1 MFRSKRGHGRRQGER
16 KAMRALQLGRFA
28 SASRSCLRLLVFLIP
43 ALSFAGGADQVQ
55 VRMENVNFHVGHGV
69 ELRVLYLTG
78 RLASAT
84 PGKVPTFDDVN
95 SYVIEIDSARV
106 AMTAGSLTSLMNNVL
121 FAGSNAPIKDSRVEI
136 EGTELKQ
143 TGTLKKGVSIPF
155 TMRAS
160 VGVTSDGK
168 LRLHPTSM
176 KAAGIV
182 PKGVLDF
189 FGIHLDTLLKVKSE
203 SPMQVDGDD
212 LLLDPTRVLPPPRIR
227 GKVTKAWI
235 ADGLVFEQF
244 GAEKPSRS
252 ITPPVAS
259 RNFMYYRGGTLRFG
273 KLTMVDA
280 DLLIVDDDPKDP
292 FDFSPAEYKRQL
304 VTGYS
309 KITQDN
315 GLVTHMPDLAD
326 IAKRGATRK

>member
-1 MFRSKRGHGRRQGER
+1 MQHRTS
-16 KAMRALQLGRFA
+16 GRFA
-28 SASRSCLRLLVFLIP
+28 SASRICLRLLVVLIP
-43 ALSFAGGADQVQ
+43 AMSFAAGSDQVQ

-78 RLASAT
+78 RLASIS
-84 PGKVPTFDDVN
+84 PGKIPTFDDVN

-106 AMTAGSLTSLMNNVL
+106 SMTAASLTSLMNNVL
-121 FAGSNAPIKDSRVEI
+121 FAAPDAPIKNASVEI

-160 VGVTSDGK
+160 LGVTSDGK

-189 FGIHLDTLLKVKSE
+189 FGLHLDTLLKVKSE
-203 SPMQVDGDD
+203 SAMQVSGDD
-212 LLLDPTRVLPPPRIR
+212 LLLDPARVLPPPRIR
-227 GKVTKAWI
+227 GKLTRAWI
-235 ADGLVFEQF
+235 ADGVVFEQF
-244 GAEKPSRS
+244 GGEKPSVS
-252 ITPPVAS
+252 ITPPIAS

-273 KLTMVDA
+273 KLTMVDT
-280 DLLIVDDDPKDP
+280 DLMLVDDDPSDP
-292 FDFSPAEYKRQL
+292 FDFSPADYKAQL
-304 VTGYS
+304 VAGYS
-309 KITQDN
+309 KNTPDN
-315 GLVTHMPDLAD
+315 GLVTHMPDLSD
-326 IAKRGATRK
+326 ITKRGAPKPAASSRATK

>member
-1 MFRSKRGHGRRQGER
+1 
-16 KAMRALQLGRFA
+16 MRPYREHAGA
-28 SASRSCLRLLVFLIP
+28 ILLVLLMP
-43 ALSFAGGADQVQ
+43 AMSFAGGSDHVQ
-55 VRMENVNFHVGHGV
+55 VRMENVNLHVGHGV

-106 AMTAGSLTSLMNNVL
+106 SMSAGSLTNLMNNVL
-121 FAGSNAPIKDSRVEI
+121 FAGPDAPIKNTKVEI
-136 EGTELKQ
+136 EGAELRQ
-143 TGTLKKGVSIPF
+143 TGTLKKGVSLPF

-160 VGVTSDGK
+160 LDVTSDGK

-176 KAAGIV
+176 KAAGII

-189 FGIHLDTLLKVKSE
+189 FGLHLDTLLKVRSE
-203 SPMQVDGDD
+203 SPLRVSGDD
-212 LLLDPTRVLPPPRIR
+212 LLLDPERALPPPRIR
-227 GKVTKAWI
+227 GKLTKAWI
-235 ADGLVFEQF
+235 ADGVVFQQF
-244 GAEKPSRS
+244 GAEKPVRS

-280 DLLIVDDDPKDP
+280 DLMLVDDDPKDP
-292 FDFSPAEYKRQL
+292 FDFSPAQYKDQL
-304 VTGYS
+304 VAGYS
-309 KITQDN
+309 KNTPDN
-315 GLVTHMPDLAD
+315 GLVTHMPDLSD
-326 IAKRGATRK
+326 IAKQRGAARK